1 MVGSLEI
8 WIPYSSS
15 YWLVIITFNFS
26 FEFSKTILCVCV
38 CVCVCVV
45 KYTPN
50 GYWSVALC

>member
-38 CVCVCVV
+38 CVCMV
-45 KYTPN
+45 KYTPS